1 MPAPTII
8 DEFLDLTY
16 KSGVVSKDSFT
27 VYWKRLETAGT
38 VPTTPKELAEAMVRD
53 GLLTKFQADHL
64 LAGKWRGFIIAGKY
78 RLLNRVGAGG
88 MGSVYLCE
96 HMRMRRK
103 VALKVL
109 PTSQADDPS
118 AVERFEREARAVAA
132 LDHPNIVRAHDIDHE
147 DKLHFLVMEYVD
159 GSSLQEIVHAAPAP
173 LESDARRPLHCSR
186 PPWVC
191 STLMRRA
198 WSIATSNRA
207 T

>member
-8 DEFLDLTY
+8 DEFLDLSY
-16 KSGVVSKDSFT
+16 KSGVLNKDS
-27 VYWKRLETAGT
+27 YAAYSKRLQDSGT
-38 VPTTPKELAEAMVRD
+38 VPATPKELAEAMIRD
-53 GLLTKFQADHL
+53 GILTKFQADHL

-88 MGSVYLCE
+88 MGQVYLCE

-109 PTSQADDPS
+109 PTSQAEDPA

-147 DKLHFLVMEYVD
+147 DK
-159 GSSLQEIVHAAPAP
+159 
-173 LESDARRPLHCSR
+173 
-186 PPWVC
+186 
-191 STLMRRA
+191 
-198 WSIATSNRA
+198 
-207 T
+207 